1 MKGKGKGKKKKVCV
15 YVCAAGRR
23 KRYPTTWWQGT
34 GAPPFNHHALRH
46 VGHRVRHLYSTVAPG
61 TVASCFLLSLLC
73 CIVSR
78 LRCFSSLVIFPSIH
92 SFPLLPPVAHRKL
105 GRQPASQVA
114 K

>member
-1 MKGKGKGKKKKVCV
+1 MFHLYPVSKSTIGERRRKKSESES
-15 YVCAAGRR
+15 AAGRR

-46 VGHRVRHLYSTVAPG
+46 VGHRVRHLYSLLLPPITV
-61 TVASCFLLSLLC
+61 LC

-78 LRCFSSLVIFPSIH
+78 LRCFSSRVIFPSP
-92 SFPLLPPVAHRKL
+92 FPPLLPPVAHRKL